1 MLVRS
6 YVRLHDGS
14 YRILVPCQLGKGSL
28 VFFDFEKVDTMT
40 DNIKGDG
47 EINSRRGFLKTA
59 GNAGAIAVAGATG
72 VAQAGAS
79 LDPGGKSSKAHM
91 GPHQMPKG
99 MTLLSIRKHEGD
111 TLGVKTAQ
119 GILDVQAAAKA
130 LHMHAPVTMDE
141 MLQEGSAAN
150 LQELITAASKS
161 HNVKLFLD
169 ESKIAH
175 GRLFQN
181 PGKIICIGLNYREHA
196 AEANEPV
203 PRVPILFNKYNN
215 ALNSHNCTI
224 KLPTEV
230 STKFDYEV
238 ELLVV
243 IGKRASNVS
252 QDDALNYV
260 AGYCTSNDFSSRDLQ
275 TELDGKQWMLGK
287 TLDGFGPIG
296 PYFVSAD
303 LVPDPNKL
311 NIECRVNGETR
322 QKSNTSFFVYNV
334 QYVISYI
341 SKHFALEP
349 GDIIFTGTPSGVI
362 LGYPKEKQVWLK
374 AGDKIACSVGNLG
387 ELKFDLA

>member
-1 MLVRS
+1 MN
-6 YVRLHDGS
+6 
-14 YRILVPCQLGKGSL
+14 
-28 VFFDFEKVDTMT
+28 
-40 DNIKGDG
+40 DNMNNDG
-47 EINSRRGFLKTA
+47 ESKNRRGFLKTA
-59 GNAGAIAVAGATG
+59 GTAGVIAVAGASG
-72 VAQAGAS
+72 AVQAGAS
-79 LDPGGKSSKAHM
+79 LDSGEKSRKAFK
-91 GPHQMPKG
+91 GPRQLPKG
-99 MTLLSIRKHEGD
+99 MTLLSLRRGERD
-111 TLGVKTAQ
+111 TLGVKTER
-119 GILDVQAAAKA
+119 GILDVQAAAHA
-130 LHMHAPVTMDE
+130 LHMHAPVTLDE
-141 MLQEGSAAN
+141 MLQEGSAAS
-150 LQELITAASKS
+150 LEKLIQAAQKS
-161 HNVKLFLD
+161 HHAKLFLD
-169 ESKIAH
+169 ESKVTH
-175 GRLFQN
+175 GLLFQN
-181 PGKIICIGLNYREHA
+181 PGKIICVGLNYREHA
-196 AEANEPV
+196 AEANEAV

-224 KLPTEV
+224 KLPTAV

-238 ELLVV
+238 ELLAV

-252 QDDALNYV
+252 KEDALNYV

-303 LVPDPNKL
+303 LVGDPNKL
-311 NIECRVNGETR
+311 DIECRVNGETR

-349 GDIIFTGTPSGVI
+349 GDIIFTGTPAGVI